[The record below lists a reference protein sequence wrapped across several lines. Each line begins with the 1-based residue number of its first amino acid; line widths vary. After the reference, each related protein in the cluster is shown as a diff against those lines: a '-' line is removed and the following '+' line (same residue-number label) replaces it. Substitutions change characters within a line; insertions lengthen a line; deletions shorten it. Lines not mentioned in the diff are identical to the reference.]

1 MAAKR
6 RRSRSSVSIRPQPAF
21 ITVLAVPTQLHSP
34 AFDRAQEPGARC
46 SPHDTPFLYG
56 PHFSLRTPSFFAA
69 PIFL

>member
-56 PHFSLRTPSFFAA
+56 PHFSLPPPFSYRTSR
-69 PIFL
+69 FL

>member
-6 RRSRSSVSIRPQPAF
+6 RRSRSSVFIRPQPAF

-46 SPHDTPFLYG
+46 SSSRHS
-56 PHFSLRTPSFFAA
+56 FSLRTPFFFAA